1 MNPHVNTYTGL
12 NQDTAYDS
20 IAPNLYIDALDI
32 RITTTSGESTGAFT
46 NMKGTVESFTIPF
59 DSEEANPSGEPFGV
73 WTASNPKIIG
83 YTTIRNRIIVF
94 VADDSGTKSW
104 IYDIQYNTATR
115 EILSGFP
122 ALKYYSSLLNF
133 SKDWPI
139 EALGR
144 YESDCTQRVY
154 WTDYNNFFRT
164 INLEDPNL
172 TTLDPGL
179 VDIYPNVEFTQ
190 PLLTSVTGGGALMSG
205 EYQVAYRLITFDGKQ
220 TLVSPPSNLIH
231 IVSDS
236 ELTGSADYN
245 GDPIAINTGKSLSV
259 TVDTS
264 NYSVFDKIE
273 FLVLYY
279 ENGIATPSAKSVETM
294 GIGLSTS
301 IVFTYTG
308 SEGSQTTEELFT
320 FATKNFAFK
329 TPKTFTQKDNSLIV
343 ANIKGSQV
351 NLASL
356 LGPNETFYAKTRR
369 YRNLAGIIT
378 PPFTPGSGND
388 DNDLQNAFNLA
399 LNKDAHWDSNWQT
412 NQQYRYQSDGARLGG
427 EGPNI
432 SYTFHLEPMT
442 VDGDVQAGFANVSPV
457 PFGFPRD
464 SHDLND
470 GYGVRPN
477 TTYPNAASPF
487 ISGLLRGYKRGETYR
502 FGIIFYTT
510 KGEATFVEYIGD
522 IKFPDISE
530 EDSVNNASDT
540 PYFPLSQADPDTP
553 QFTIAYNLGIQF
565 SIDFSTCPDLLSNVT
580 GYQIVRVERK
590 DTDKRRLT
598 QGVIR
603 TCQYFRIQEASSDF
617 DLSANGNENVIH
629 LDEYYGNSTF
639 DTLGTKN
646 PVGPALAVNE
656 YLGFYSPEIS
666 FNYKNTVN
674 NALGGSTGLLITG
687 GYSVNNFFVD
697 RTETTSDKR
706 PIDLPEHTQ
715 DVRIKVKN
723 CNAVTFN
730 SIENIKAWNQ
740 KEYFNMLDDSTY
752 QNKITP
758 IWGGYTIRNYYA
770 YNIGNNLNDP
780 DHANFGDSSFSR
792 SGSNI
797 LGYTKSYDVDPIT
810 QQPVPTVPTTE
821 YFKNEA
827 FGGVTTIG
835 IASNASYPIVDLIVP
850 RAEIYGGYSQDAL
863 ESTTF
868 ITASPIIDTSETTPI
883 VFGGDIFMNMSTLQ
897 IKMVD
902 FDTAL
907 YKTGTKP
914 WFPLT
919 FSQTELFVTE
929 SQINQDLAYGATL
942 RTLVEY
948 TFDGDES
955 PVLRQENNNTKAP
968 TAKDVSNMYA
978 YNLVNSRENI
988 DVAFF
993 VEPTTSSS
1001 GCVINDVRGYLS
1013 DVKINNEQID
1023 SWTKFGVN
1031 NYYDI
1036 DDYGP
1041 INRVINFKD
1050 SIFFIQDR
1058 AVGVYAI
1065 NRAAITTSTDGVPTQ
1080 LGTGLGFG
1088 KHQYYTKEHGSIH
1101 QWAVKQTDSG
1111 IYFFDA
1117 IHRKIFLLGEG
1128 NSPLSEIK
1136 GMHSFLQNLGAGN
1149 YLRKEYGGDNPILNK
1164 GVHIGKDLINN
1175 EIIFTFLTTGMI
1187 RAIERET
1194 TYNVSDIVLISSTVN
1209 YYVVITSTFTTS
1221 DGSPAELI
1229 LEVLE
1234 HANALENF
1242 KQVTDFSLVY
1252 DELSAS
1258 FSSRLSQTPPI
1269 WIENGDTII
1278 TTKKVGNAEK
1288 GFVHNIGNY
1297 GEFYNNVEECFI
1309 SLVVN
1314 PQADLNKILRT
1325 LEYNSIVRDNNKVV
1339 DRTQTITAF
1348 RIYNEYQDTGKVSY
1362 STDRIKRRF
1371 DKWRVKIPR
1380 DINNQRARL
1389 RSSYFIV
1396 NLYFDNS
1403 ENKEL
1408 IMNRLISYFDV
1419 QMF

>member
-1 MNPHVNTYTGL
+1 
-12 NQDTAYDS
+12 
-20 IAPNLYIDALDI
+20 
-32 RITTTSGESTGAFT
+32 
-46 NMKGTVESFTIPF
+46 
-59 DSEEANPSGEPFGV
+59 
-73 WTASNPKIIG
+73 
-83 YTTIRNRIIVF
+83 
-94 VADDSGTKSW
+94 
-104 IYDIQYNTATR
+104 
-115 EILSGFP
+115 
-122 ALKYYSSLLNF
+122 
-133 SKDWPI
+133 
-139 EALGR
+139 
-144 YESDCTQRVY
+144 
-154 WTDYNNFFRT
+154 
-164 INLEDPNL
+164 
-172 TTLDPGL
+172 
-179 VDIYPNVEFTQ
+179 
-190 PLLTSVTGGGALMSG
+190 MSG

-351 NLASL
+351 SLASL

-378 PPFTPGSGND
+378 PPFIPGSGND

-442 VDGDVQAGFANVSPV
+442 VDGDVQAGFANLSPV

-464 SHDLND
+464 FHDLND

-477 TTYPNAASPF
+477 TTFANAASPF

-530 EDSVNNASDT
+530 EDSVNNASGT

-565 SIDFSTCPDLLSNVT
+565 SLDFSTCPDLLSNIT
-580 GYQIVRVERK
+580 GYQIVRVQRT

-598 QGVIR
+598 QGFLKV
-603 TCQYFRIQEASSDF
+603 CNYFEPGEASSDF
-617 DLSANGNENVIH
+617 DLSANGEQNVLH
-629 LDEYYGNSTF
+629 LQNNRISNFF
-639 DTLGTKN
+639 DVESAGF
-646 PVGPALAVNE
+646 GGR
-656 YLGFYSPEIS
+656 YFGFYSPEIT
-666 FNYKNTVN
+666 FNYLNTIN
-674 NALGGSTGLLITG
+674 TALSANTGILITG
-687 GYSVNNFFVD
+687 AYSTINSL
-697 RTETTSDKR
+697 TTTTTSDKR
-706 PIDLPEHTQ
+706 PIDLPEYTR
-715 DVRIKVKN
+715 DVRIKIKN
-723 CNAVTFN
+723 TNPAIFN
-730 SIENIKAWNQ
+730 TIENIRAWEQ

-752 QNKITP
+752 QDKLTP
-758 IWGGYTIRNYYA
+758 LWGSWYVRNYYA
-770 YNIGNNLNDP
+770 DNTGSNYLNDP
-780 DHANFGDSSFSR
+780 GHSLPTSSSFSR

-797 LGYTKSYDVDPIT
+797 LNYIKSYNVDPIT
-810 QQPVPTVPTTE
+810 QQPVPTVPATE
-821 YFKNEA
+821 YFNDISP
-827 FGGVTTIG
+827 IG
-835 IASNASYPIVDLIVP
+835 ITKSEGLPIVDLIVP
-850 RAEIYGGYSQDAL
+850 RLEVYSGYSVSAL
-863 ESTTF
+863 ESNAF
-868 ITASPIIDTSETTPI
+868 IIASPVIEVAETSPI

-907 YKTGTKP
+907 YKTGAKP
-914 WFPLT
+914 WFAQT

-978 YNLVNSRENI
+978 YNPVNSRENI

-1013 DVKINNEQID
+1013 NVKINNEQLD
-1023 SWTKFGVN
+1023 SWTQFGVN

-1041 INRVINFKD
+1041 INKVLNFRD
-1050 SIFFIQDR
+1050 NIFFIQDR
-1058 AVGVYAI
+1058 AVGIYAI
-1065 NRAAITTSTDGVPTQ
+1065 NRAAITTATDGVPTQ

-1117 IHRKIFLLGEG
+1117 IHRKIFLLGED
-1128 NSPLSEIK
+1128 NSPISEIK

-1149 YLRKEYGGDNPILNK
+1149 YLRKEYGGDNPILGK

-1175 EIIFTFLTTGMI
+1175 EIIFLF
-1187 RAIERET
+1187 
-1194 TYNVSDIVLISSTVN
+1194 N
-1209 YYVVITSTFTTS
+1209 ITS
-1221 DGSPAELI
+1221 
-1229 LEVLE
+1229 
-1234 HANALENF
+1234 
-1242 KQVTDFSLVY
+1242 
-1252 DELSAS
+1252 
-1258 FSSRLSQTPPI
+1258 
-1269 WIENGDTII
+1269 
-1278 TTKKVGNAEK
+1278 
-1288 GFVHNIGNY
+1288 
-1297 GEFYNNVEECFI
+1297 
-1309 SLVVN
+1309 
-1314 PQADLNKILRT
+1314 
-1325 LEYNSIVRDNNKVV
+1325 
-1339 DRTQTITAF
+1339 
-1348 RIYNEYQDTGKVSY
+1348 
-1362 STDRIKRRF
+1362 
-1371 DKWRVKIPR
+1371 
-1380 DINNQRARL
+1380 
-1389 RSSYFIV
+1389 
-1396 NLYFDNS
+1396 
-1403 ENKEL
+1403 
-1408 IMNRLISYFDV
+1408 
-1419 QMF
+1419 

>member
-46 NMKGTVESFTIPF
+46 NMKGNVESFTIPI

-83 YTTIRNRIIVF
+83 YTTIRNRIVVF
-94 VADDSGTKSW
+94 VADDSNTKSW

-122 ALKYYSSLLNF
+122 ALKYYSPILNF

-154 WTDYNNFFRT
+154 WTDYNNFFRV

-172 TTLDPGL
+172 ITLAPGL

-190 PLLTSVTGGGALMSG
+190 PLLTTIAGGGSLMSG
-205 EYQVAYRLITFDGKQ
+205 EYQVAYRLITFDGKE

-231 IVSDS
+231 VVLNS
-236 ELTGSADYN
+236 ETTGSAEYN
-245 GDPIAINTGKSLSV
+245 GDPVAINTGKSFAT
-259 TVDTS
+259 TVDTT

-279 ENGIATPSAKSVETM
+279 ENSIATPSVKSVETM
-294 GIGLSTS
+294 SIGANTS

-308 SEGSQTTEELFT
+308 SEGTQITEELFT

-343 ANIKGSQV
+343 SNIKGSQV
-351 NLASL
+351 NLNSL

-369 YRNLAGIIT
+369 YRNIGGTIE
-378 PPFTPGSGND
+378 PPYTPGSGND

-399 LNKDAHWDSNWQT
+399 LNKDAHWDSDWQT
-412 NQQYRYQSDGARLGG
+412 DEQYRYQSDGARLGG

-442 VDGDVQAGFANVSPV
+442 VDGDVQAGFANLSPV

-464 SHDLND
+464 SHDLDD

-477 TTYPNAASPF
+477 TTYANAASPF

-502 FGIIFYTT
+502 FGIIFYTN

-530 EDSVNNASDT
+530 EDSVNNLSTT
-540 PYFPLSQADPDTP
+540 PYFPLSQADPVTP

-565 SIDFSTCPDLLSNVT
+565 SLDFSSCPILLSNVT
-580 GYQIVRVERK
+580 GYQIVRVQRT

-598 QGVIR
+598 QGTVKVFSKFPMGSGSSR
-603 TCQYFRIQEASSDF
+603 FNLEVDGSNKVVHIQQDQTFNNFGPVTA
-617 DLSANGNENVIH
+617 
-629 LDEYYGNSTF
+629 NST
-639 DTLGTKN
+639 
-646 PVGPALAVNE
+646 PAYLA
-656 YLGFYSPEIS
+656 FYSPEIS
-666 FNYKNTVN
+666 FNYQNTIQTAESS
-674 NALGGSTGLLITG
+674 NAALLVTG
-687 GYSVNNFFVD
+687 GYTTINSI
-697 RTETTSDKR
+697 TTSTTSDKS
-706 PIDLPEHTQ
+706 PIDLGKDTIDFRQ
-715 DVRIKVKN
+715 KLKN
-723 CNAVTFN
+723 TVASTFN
-730 SIENIKAWNQ
+730 SIENLKRWDNNM
-740 KEYFNMLDDSTY
+740 YMNMLDDSTY
-752 QNKITP
+752 TDKVTTMF
-758 IWGGYTIRNYYA
+758 GGFYMRNYWA
-770 YNIGNNLNDP
+770 VNEGTDLNNPRNENTSP
-780 DHANFGDSSFSR
+780 TPGVSYFSR
-792 SGSNI
+792 SGSNVI
-797 LGYTKSYDVDPIT
+797 GNTAKYTVDPLT
-810 QQPVPTVPTTE
+810 QAAVPTVSSYDYFRPASITFVGGITTSQ
-821 YFKNEA
+821 A
-827 FGGVTTIG
+827 F
-835 IASNASYPIVDLIVP
+835 PIVDLILPKLEV
-850 RAEIYGGYSQDAL
+850 YSGYSTSAL
-863 ESTTF
+863 EANAF
-868 ITASPIIDTSETTPI
+868 IIASPIINTSETNPI
-883 VFGGDIFMNMSTLQ
+883 VFGGDIFMNMFTLQ
-897 IKMVD
+897 TAMTD
-902 FDTAL
+902 FDTNL
-907 YKTGTKP
+907 YKLSPSAPFFQGTIVR
-914 WFPLT
+914 T
-919 FSQTELFVTE
+919 QVFVAE

-978 YNLVNSRENI
+978 YNPVNSRENI

-993 VEPTTSSS
+993 VEPTSSSS

-1117 IHRKIFLLGEG
+1117 IHRKIFLMGEG

-1149 YLRKEYGGDNPILNK
+1149 YLRKEYGGDNPILDK

-1175 EIIFTFLTTGMI
+1175 EIIFTFLTSGMI
-1187 RAIERET
+1187 RTVIKDT
-1194 TYNVSDIVLISSTVN
+1194 TYNVSDIVLITGTTN
-1209 YYVVITSTFTTS
+1209 YYVVITSSFTTT
-1221 DGSPAELI
+1221 DGSPSELI

-1234 HANALENF
+1234 HADFLTDQ
-1242 KQVTDFSLVY
+1242 KQVTDLSLVY

-1258 FSSRLSQTPPI
+1258 FSTRLSQTPPI
-1269 WIENGDTII
+1269 WIENGDTLI
-1278 TTKKVGNAEK
+1278 TTKKVDNAER

-1325 LEYNSIVRDNNKVV
+1325 LEYNSIVRDNSKVV

-1348 RIYNEYQDTGKVSY
+1348 RIYNEYQDTGKVPY
-1362 STDRIKRRF
+1362 SVNRIKRRF

-1380 DINNQRARL
+1380 DTNNQRARL

>member
-20 IAPNLYIDALDI
+20 IPPNLYIDALDI

-46 NMKGTVESFTIPF
+46 NMKGNVESFTIPF
-59 DSEEANPSGEPFGV
+59 DSEQANPSGEPFGV

-94 VADDSGTKSW
+94 VADDSDTKGW

-122 ALKYYSSLLNF
+122 ALKYYSPLLNF

-154 WTDYNNFFRT
+154 WADYNNFFRT
-164 INLEDPNL
+164 INLEDSNL

-179 VDIYPNVEFTQ
+179 IDIYPNIEFTQ
-190 PLLTSVTGGGALMSG
+190 PLLTAITGGGSLMSG
-205 EYQVAYRLITFDGKQ
+205 EYQAAYRLITFDGKQ

-231 IVSDS
+231 IVKDS
-236 ELTGSADYN
+236 ELNNSAAYN
-245 GDPIAINTGKSLSV
+245 GEPIAINTGKSFSI
-259 TVDTS
+259 TVDTT
-264 NYSVFDKIE
+264 NYSNFDKIE

-279 ENGIATPSAKSVETM
+279 ENSVATPSVKTVET
-294 GIGLSTS
+294 IGLGSSTS
-301 IVFTYTG
+301 IVFNYTG
-308 SEGSQTTEELFT
+308 SEGTQTTEELFT
-320 FATKNFAFK
+320 FASKNFAFK
-329 TPKTFTQKDNSLIV
+329 TPKTITQKDNSLIV
-343 ANIKGSQV
+343 SNIKGSQIS
-351 NLASL
+351 LGSL
-356 LGPNETFYAKTRR
+356 LAPTETFYAKTRR
-369 YRNLAGIIT
+369 YRNVGGTIE
-378 PPFTPGSGND
+378 PPFTPGSGNSN
-388 DNDLQNAFNLA
+388 NDLQNAFNLA
-399 LNKDAHWDSNWQT
+399 LNKDAHWDSNWHT
-412 NQQYRYQSDGARLGG
+412 NEQYKYQSDGLRLGG

-432 SYTFHLEPMT
+432 SYTFHLEPFT
-442 VDGDVQAGFANVSPV
+442 VDGDVQAGFANVAPV
-457 PFGFPRD
+457 PNGFPYD

-470 GYGVRPN
+470 GYGVRAN
-477 TTYPNAASPF
+477 TTFPNNASPY

-502 FGIIFYTT
+502 FGIVFYTI

-530 EDSVNNASDT
+530 EDSVNNLSGT
-540 PYFPLSQADPDTP
+540 PYFPLSQANPSNT
-553 QFTIAYNLGIQF
+553 QFTIAYSLGIQF
-565 SIDFSTCPDLLSNVT
+565 QVDFSTCPSLLNNIT

-590 DTDKRRLT
+590 DTDKRRIT
-598 QGVIR
+598 QGTVKV
-603 TCQYFRIQEASSDF
+603 FREFPMGSGSSRF
-617 DLSANGNENVIH
+617 DLRVDTNTNVVHIQQVQTFNNFGII
-629 LDEYYGNSTF
+629 DANST
-639 DTLGTKN
+639 
-646 PVGPALAVNE
+646 PE
-656 YLGFYSPEIS
+656 YLAFYSPEIS
-666 FNYKNTVN
+666 FNYENTIATAELDNTALLVTGGYATLNAITATTSSDKSPIDLGKDTLDFRIKLKNTVP
-674 NALGGSTGLLITG
+674 S
-687 GYSVNNFFVD
+687 
-697 RTETTSDKR
+697 
-706 PIDLPEHTQ
+706 
-715 DVRIKVKN
+715 
-723 CNAVTFN
+723 TFN
-730 SIENIKAWNQ
+730 NIENLKRWDNNM
-740 KEYFNMLDDSTY
+740 YMNMLDDSTY
-752 QNKITP
+752 ESKVTP
-758 IWGGYTIRNYYA
+758 LFSSFYMRNYWA
-770 YNIGNNLNDP
+770 VNEGTDLNDP
-780 DHANFGDSSFSR
+780 RNQNSAPTSGVSFFSR
-792 SGSNI
+792 SGSNLI
-797 LGYTKSYDVDPIT
+797 GNTARYTVDPLT
-810 QQPVPTVPTTE
+810 QTTVPTFSPYN
-821 YFKNEA
+821 YFRPGSITFLNGLSTSSA
-827 FGGVTTIG
+827 FL
-835 IASNASYPIVDLIVP
+835 IADLMLPKLEV
-850 RAEIYGGYSQDAL
+850 YSGYSTSAL
-863 ESTTF
+863 ESNAF
-868 ITASPIIDTSETTPI
+868 IIASPIIESSETNPI
-883 VFGGDIFMNMSTLQ
+883 VFGGDIFMNMFTLQ
-897 IKMVD
+897 TAMTD
-902 FDTAL
+902 LDTNL
-907 YKTGTKP
+907 YKTSLTEPFFQGTIVR
-914 WFPLT
+914 
-919 FSQTELFVTE
+919 TEVFVTE

-1001 GCVINDVRGYLS
+1001 SCVINDVRSYLS
-1013 DVKINNEQID
+1013 NVKINNEQLD
-1023 SWTKFGVN
+1023 SWTQFGVN

-1041 INRVINFKD
+1041 INKILNYRDN
-1050 SIFFIQDR
+1050 IFFIQDR

-1065 NRAAITTSTDGVPTQ
+1065 NRAAITTTTDGVPTE

-1101 QWAVKQTDSG
+1101 QWAIKQTDSG

-1128 NSPLSEIK
+1128 NSPLSEVK

-1149 YLRKEYGGDNPILNK
+1149 FLRKENEGDNPILNK

-1175 EIIFTFLTTGMI
+1175 EIIFTFLTSGLIKSIIKNTS
-1187 RAIERET
+1187 
-1194 TYNVSDIVLISSTVN
+1194 YNVSDIIVINAAIN
-1209 YYVVITSTFTTS
+1209 YYVVVTSPFTTS
-1221 DGSPAELI
+1221 NGTSAQLI
-1229 LEVLE
+1229 IEVLQ
-1234 HANALENF
+1234 NATVLQDL
-1242 KQVTDFSLVY
+1242 KQVTDYSLVY
-1252 DELSAS
+1252 DELSAT
-1258 FSSRLSQTPPI
+1258 FSSRLSQTPSI

-1278 TTKKVGNAEK
+1278 TTKTVNNVEK

-1314 PQADLNKILRT
+1314 PQADLNKVLRT

-1339 DRTQTITAF
+1339 DRTKTITAF
-1348 RIYNEYQDTGKVSY
+1348 RIYNEYQDTGKVPY
-1362 STDRIKRRF
+1362 SADRIKRRF

-1380 DINNQRARL
+1380 DSNNQRARL

-1408 IMNRLISYFDV
+1408 IMNRLISYFDI
-1419 QMF
+1419 QIF

>member
-20 IAPNLYIDALDI
+20 IPPNLYIDALDI

-104 IYDIQYNTATR
+104 IYDIQYNTSTR

-122 ALKYYSSLLNF
+122 ALKYYSPLLNF

-190 PLLTSVTGGGALMSG
+190 PLLTSITGGGALMSG

-236 ELTGSADYN
+236 ELTNSADYN

-264 NYSVFDKIE
+264 NYSIFDKIE

-279 ENGIATPSAKSVETM
+279 ENGIATPSAKSVETV
-294 GIGLSTS
+294 GIGLNTS

-329 TPKTFTQKDNSLIV
+329 TPKSITQKDNSLVV

-369 YRNLAGIIT
+369 YRNLGGTIT

-432 SYTFHLEPMT
+432 SYTFHLEPYT
-442 VDGDVQAGFANVSPV
+442 VDGDVQAGIASLAPV

-477 TTYPNAASPF
+477 TTFANAASPF

-530 EDSVNNASDT
+530 EDSVNNLSGT

-565 SIDFSTCPDLLSNVT
+565 SIDFSTCPDLLSNIT
-580 GYQIVRVERK
+580 GYQIVRVQRT
-590 DTDKRRLT
+590 DTDKRRIT
-598 QGVIR
+598 QGTVKVFKR
-603 TCQYFRIQEASSDF
+603 FTMGPGSSRFNLEIDGSDEVVHINHLQLF
-617 DLSANGNENVIH
+617 DEFGFV
-629 LDEYYGNSTF
+629 DPNSTP
-639 DTLGTKN
+639 TH
-646 PVGPALAVNE
+646 LA
-656 YLGFYSPEIS
+656 FFSPEIS
-666 FNYKNTVN
+666 FKHNTTIE
-674 NALGGSTGLLITG
+674 NATSGNTALLVTG
-687 GYSVNNFFVD
+687 GYTIQDVVLSSS
-697 RTETTSDKR
+697 TSDKS
-706 PIDLPEHTQ
+706 PIDLGKKTV
-715 DVRIKVKN
+715 DYRIKLKN
-723 CNAVTFN
+723 TIPSTFN
-730 SIENIKAWNQ
+730 NIENLKRWENNM
-740 KEYFNMLDDSTY
+740 YMNMLDDSTY
-752 QNKITP
+752 TDKVTP
-758 IWGGYTIRNYYA
+758 LFNGFYMRNYWA
-770 YNIGNNLNDP
+770 YNESSLNDLNNP
-780 DHANFGDSSFSR
+780 ANQNSIPPGDSYFSR

-797 LGYTKSYDVDPIT
+797 IGNTAKYTVDPLT
-810 QQPVPTVPTTE
+810 QSAVPTVSSYNYLRPGSIT
-821 YFKNEA
+821 FLGG
-827 FGGVTTIG
+827 FGTDEVF
-835 IASNASYPIVDLIVP
+835 PIVDLIQPKV
-850 RAEIYGGYSQDAL
+850 EVYGGYTTSAL
-863 ESTTF
+863 ESNVF
-868 ITASPIIDTSETTPI
+868 ITASPIIDTSETNPI
-883 VFGGDIFMNMSTLQ
+883 VFGGDIFMNMFTLQ
-897 IKMVD
+897 TAMTD
-902 FDTAL
+902 FDTNL
-907 YKTGTKP
+907 YKTSLTAPFFQGT
-914 WFPLT
+914 FVR
-919 FSQTELFVTE
+919 TELFVTE

-978 YNLVNSRENI
+978 YNPVNSRENI

-1013 DVKINNEQID
+1013 NVKINNEQLD
-1023 SWTKFGVN
+1023 SWTQFGVN

-1041 INRVINFKD
+1041 INKVLNFKD
-1050 SIFFIQDR
+1050 NIFFIQDR
-1058 AVGVYAI
+1058 AVGIYAI
-1065 NRAAITTSTDGVPTQ
+1065 NRAAITTATDGVPTQ

-1128 NSPLSEIK
+1128 NSPLSEVK

-1149 YLRKEYGGDNPILNK
+1149 YLRKEYGGDNPILGK

-1175 EIIFTFLTTGMI
+1175 EIIFTFLTSGMI
-1187 RAIERET
+1187 RAVTRET
-1194 TYNVSDIVLISSTVN
+1194 TYNVSDIILISSTVN

-1234 HANALENF
+1234 HANVLEDL

-1269 WIENGDTII
+1269 WIENGDTLI

-1297 GEFYNNVEECFI
+1297 GEFYNNIEECFI

-1325 LEYNSIVRDNNKVV
+1325 LEYNSIVRDNNKIV